1 MTTTSTKILTIVV
14 ESALERLI
22 VERLER
28 AGVSGFTTVEA
39 RGFGEHGQRRGD
51 WDESRSVRI
60 ETICDATTANRLAES
75 LLDRFGENY
84 ALILWLQDVEV
95 LRGGKFRAGASS

>member
-1 MTTTSTKILTIVV
+1 MTTTPTKMLTIVV
-14 ESALERLI
+14 ESALERQI
-22 VERLER
+22 VDHLRQ

-60 ETICDATTANRLAES
+60 ETICSAATATALAEA
-75 LLDRFGENY
+75 LLDRFGRNY
-84 ALILWLQDVEV
+84 ALVLWLQDVEV
-95 LRGGKFRAGASS
+95 VRGSKFRAGSAT